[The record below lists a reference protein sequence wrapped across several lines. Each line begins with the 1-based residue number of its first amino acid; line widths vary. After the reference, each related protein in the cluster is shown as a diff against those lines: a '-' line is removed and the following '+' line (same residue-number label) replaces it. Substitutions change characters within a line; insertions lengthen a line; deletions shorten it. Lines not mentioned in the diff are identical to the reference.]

1 MEILTVTLLIVLG
14 IVLLLVELLLI
25 PGLSIAGVG
34 CLLSFTAAV
43 IFSFR
48 FWGNLAGFA
57 TLISIL
63 VVVPILLYFFF
74 KSKAVKPMM
83 LSAEIDGKIV
93 NIDEQKIHI
102 GDEGLTVGRLAPMG
116 KAKFNGVTVEAKSLG
131 RFIDPHTKIKVLKIE
146 GNTVIVEPLNE

>member
-1 MEILTVTLLIVLG
+1 MEFLTIILLLILG

-43 IFSFR
+43 VFSFR
-48 FWGNLAGFA
+48 FWGNIAGF
-57 TLISIL
+57 TVLFSIL
-63 VVVPILLYFFF
+63 IFVPIILYYLF

-83 LSAEIDGKIV
+83 LSAEINGKITNV
-93 NIDEQKIHI
+93 DEQKIHK
-102 GDEGLTVGRLAPMG
+102 GDEGTTIGRLAPMG
-116 KAKFNGVTVEAKSLG
+116 KAKFNGSTVEAKSQGQL
-131 RFIDPHTKIKVLKIE
+131 IAPNTKIRVLKIE